1 LYEEKLLSEVFK
13 NGRRGLLGSQKTAHL
28 IRLQREREESK
39 KDLVSDSL
47 FLYFLARGCLYPR
60 AHNID
65 DVHKTLSVVVA
76 YTLHVHRVSADPF
89 FLVLSFHHFLPRL
102 LVQ

>member
-1 LYEEKLLSEVFK
+1 MYEEKLLSEVFK
-13 NGRRGLLGSQKTAHL
+13 NGGRGLLGSQKTAHL